1 MNYTIRPIGPE
12 DAEGAAALRRMPGVF
27 ENTLGLPSYRTADSE
42 AFIAGLGPDDHNF
55 VAVLDDGTVIGCA
68 GLTVCSNP
76 RMRHVGAVGLFVH
89 ADYQGRGVGTT
100 LMETLLDLA
109 DHWLMLVRVELSI
122 NDLEP
127 NRTQPRQS
135 FDDGAMTELADSIAQ
150 HGVLQPILVRPLLS
164 GGYQIVAGE
173 RRWRASRMAGLTTVP
188 AVIRDL
194 TDSEVMQL
202 ALIENLQRENLKPLE
217 EANGYKM
224 LMDNFEFT
232 QEEIAKTVGKS
243 RPAITNAL
251 RLLNLP
257 EDMQNMLERGE
268 MTAGHA
274 RTLLSFK
281 NEDQMKAAA
290 RRVTMEGISVRELE
304 KMAKRA
310 NEEKPEKADKPAKRR
325 IRYYDE
331 AELALRDVLNR
342 VVHISGTKKKAALTI
357 EFYGEEDLK
366 NLLYDLKLT
375 DKTGE

>member
-1 MNYTIRPIGPE
+1 MATQKGLGKGLGALFGDINEQTETP
-12 DAEGAAALRRMPGVF
+12 AEGAVSLPLQKIEPNPLQPRKTFDPDELDSLAESIRMHGIIQPLTVRK
-27 ENTLGLPSYRTADSE
+27 LPSG
-42 AFIAGLGPDDHNF
+42 F
-55 VAVLDDGTVIGCA
+55 
-68 GLTVCSNP
+68 
-76 RMRHVGAVGLFVH
+76 
-89 ADYQGRGVGTT
+89 
-100 LMETLLDLA
+100 
-109 DHWLMLVRVELSI
+109 
-122 NDLEP
+122 
-127 NRTQPRQS
+127 
-135 FDDGAMTELADSIAQ
+135 
-150 HGVLQPILVRPLLS
+150 
-164 GGYQIVAGE
+164 YQIIAGE
-173 RRWRASRMAGLTTVP
+173 RRWRAARLAGLSDVP
-188 AVIRDL
+188 VVIIEAD
-194 TDSEVMQL
+194 DKKAMEL
-202 ALIENLQRENLKPLE
+202 ALIENLQRADLNPIE
-217 EANGYKM
+217 EALGYQE
-224 LMDNFEFT
+224 LMGTYEMT
-232 QEEIAKTVGKS
+232 QEQAAARVGKS

>member
-1 MNYTIRPIGPE
+1 MAKKG
-12 DAEGAAALRRMPGVF
+12 
-27 ENTLGLPSYRTADSE
+27 
-42 AFIAGLGPDDHNF
+42 GLGKGLDAIFYDNAREDD
-55 VAVLDDGTVIGCA
+55 A
-68 GLTVCSNP
+68 
-76 RMRHVGAVGLFVH
+76 GAV
-89 ADYQGRGVGTT
+89 
-100 LMETLLDLA
+100 
-109 DHWLMLVRVELSI
+109 ELGI

-202 ALIENLQRENLKPLE
+202 ALIENLQREDLKPLE

-257 EDMQNMLERGE
+257 EDMQNMLEHGE